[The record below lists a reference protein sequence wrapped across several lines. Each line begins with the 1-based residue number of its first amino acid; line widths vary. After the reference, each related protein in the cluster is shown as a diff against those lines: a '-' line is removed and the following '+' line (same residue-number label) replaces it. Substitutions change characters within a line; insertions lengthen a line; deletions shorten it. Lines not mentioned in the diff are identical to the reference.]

1 MNDLDSYQ
9 QYCLACVKLQMTPMA
24 FPEYAEIF
32 GEYFLER
39 YIIERNRDE
48 QNR

>member
-1 MNDLDSYQ
+1 MSNDLDSYQ
-9 QYCLACVKLQMTPMA
+9 KYCLACVKMGMTPLG

-39 YIIERNRDE
+39 YMIKRLKEE
-48 QNR
+48 K